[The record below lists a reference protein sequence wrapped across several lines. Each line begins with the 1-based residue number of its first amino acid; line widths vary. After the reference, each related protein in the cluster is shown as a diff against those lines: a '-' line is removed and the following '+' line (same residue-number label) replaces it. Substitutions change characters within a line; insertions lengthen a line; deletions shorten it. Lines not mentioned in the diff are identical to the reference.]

1 MMFDILCLLSL
12 LAVILNL
19 KRLVNIFPSLIACI
33 IRWKESLNLE
43 ASAKLSRD
51 RDIIAFTMTVPFCLT
66 AVRFSLYDPAFFSGM
81 KENAGIWMTLLIF
94 TIYCLFRLSV
104 TKIFHFGRIK
114 RDVMRTA
121 IKVSNT
127 FFIILTLVL
136 LATGGTMAFLDI
148 EENTIRLAMLWIS
161 VCIYAVHL
169 LRKLQI
175 FNSSCSV
182 FTAFLYLC
190 ALEIIPTGTLVVSA
204 LIF

>member
-1 MMFDILCLLSL
+1 MGGFGDVRNFGILAASGIEFITLDQKDVHTLTGKLKGLIIS
-12 LAVILNL
+12 VI
-19 KRLVNIFPSLIACI
+19 
-33 IRWKESLNLE
+33 
-43 ASAKLSRD
+43 
-51 RDIIAFTMTVPFCLT
+51 
-66 AVRFSLYDPAFFSGM
+66 
-81 KENAGIWMTLLIF
+81 
-94 TIYCLFRLSV
+94 CLFRLSV
-104 TKIFHFGRIK
+104 TKVFHFGRIK

-127 FFIILTLVL
+127 FFIILTLIL

-148 EENTIRLAMLWIS
+148 EENTIRLATLWIS
-161 VCIYAVHL
+161 VCIYTVHL